1 MEQIKN
7 IKLNKIMPQK
17 TKGKVD
23 SFDER
28 IKRVVKQLK
37 LHMEKEILKEEDFNI
52 IRQSASA
59 VNSKDVLQ
67 ELVFEISMEKS
78 LFHLKLTGE
87 GLMGQEENL
96 IIKSGT
102 KQEILDRLNEEDF
115 LKQIF
120 ETTQKFRTGFQS

>member
-28 IKRVVKQLK
+28 IKRVVKQLE
-37 LHMEKEILKEEDFNI
+37 LRMEKEILKEGDFNT

-67 ELVFEISMEKS
+67 ER
-78 LFHLKLTGE
+78 
-87 GLMGQEENL
+87 L
-96 IIKSGT
+96 IDV
-102 KQEILDRLNEEDF
+102 LY
-115 LKQIF
+115 
-120 ETTQKFRTGFQS
+120 